1 MGFTQLLVNG
11 LIAGSMYAVIAI
23 GFSLIF
29 SLLKFLHFAHGAVVM
44 VGAFTAYTLFS
55 IFSLPWYAAFGGAL
69 LFCGVVGIIIEW
81 LVYRPIRNRQGK
93 SLALLLA
100 SIGIFSLLEAIVL
113 LFFGAQV
120 RSYGL
125 PLAKSYSAL
134 GASITVSQLMLFGVA
149 IILLIVTWLF
159 LKYSKFG
166 VGLRAM
172 ADNPLI
178 AASVGVN
185 VNRAMLFTMFIGS
198 LLAGAAGAL
207 IGLLQN
213 IDPLMGFQ
221 AILKGFTASII
232 GGVGSVPGSIVG
244 GFIVG
249 IVENLGIWVLP
260 SQWKDAIAFVL
271 LVLFL
276 IFMPQGLF
284 GRKTRA

>member
-11 LIAGSMYAVIAI
+11 LIAGSMYAVIAV

-55 IFSLPWYAAFGGAL
+55 LLFLPWYVAFGGAL
-69 LFCGVVGIIIEW
+69 LLCGVLGVLIEW

-100 SIGIFSLLEAIVL
+100 SIGVFSLLEAIVL

-125 PLAKSYSAL
+125 PLANSYAAL
-134 GASITVSQLMLFGVA
+134 GASITVSQLILFGVA
-149 IILLIVTWLF
+149 LVLLVIIWLF

-185 VNRAMLFTMFIGS
+185 VNRAIIVTMFIGS

-207 IGLLQN
+207 MGLLQN

-244 GFIVG
+244 GFVVG
-249 IVENLGIWVLP
+249 LIENLGIWVLP
-260 SQWKDAIAFVL
+260 SQWKDAIAFVVL
-271 LVLFL
+271 ILFL

-284 GRKTRA
+284 GRKVRA